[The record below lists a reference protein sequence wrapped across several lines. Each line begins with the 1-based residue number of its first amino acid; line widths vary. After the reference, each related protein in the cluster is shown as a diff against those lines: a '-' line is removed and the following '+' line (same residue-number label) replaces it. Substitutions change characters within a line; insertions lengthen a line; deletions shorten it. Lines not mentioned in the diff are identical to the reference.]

1 MCHQVTDGGRVTC
14 VSWQEL
20 LVAVEE
26 ELLVL
31 LSYRCRKSYLCHQVT
46 GGGRVTCVIKLL
58 MAEELFVSLSY

>member
-1 MCHQVTDGGRVTC
+1 MCHSVTGGGRVTC
-14 VSWQEL
+14 VIKLPMS
-20 LVAVEE
+20 E